1 MMLKENL
8 EKAKRKLY
16 PAYDAVRSGMG
27 RFAAR
32 WFSLPLLVLF
42 SFGCFAAVTYLAGYR
57 LGGLNVSN
65 WVYQFYLCD
74 YSVGFCSRLLV
85 GAVITMFT
93 DVVSTDLM
101 DAIINTSVILSLI
114 LQAMAAGVILR
125 IAMKRGSLLCCG
137 LVLVFLLSPMAVT
150 GNMRMPGQLD
160 VYLLVLFLLWLACY
174 RTPAVYVV
182 SPLVC
187 AVSMAIH
194 YEFFLMFLP
203 PMLVLLLYRS
213 VTWEK
218 KRARV
223 LSAVSFAFCLAV
235 SASLLVWFVFFANR
249 HLHLTESEFYYGMLR
264 RFRTDPVTRSSNI
277 YRMGTPIYKEYFD
290 AHLFGHADFTEN
302 LFGEEAY
309 SFAYD
314 SVWGY
319 IRSMLIIAKS
329 LGQSD
334 WSKELV
340 PFLPV
345 ALLFCVIWVLCMVK
359 AKGKPGERFVYF
371 CCAVQMLVLIPDM
384 IASSDLW
391 RFISAAFI
399 SQFSVFFVIYYDQG
413 SVLNRLLRR

>member
-1 MMLKENL
+1 MHSTFG
-8 EKAKRKLY
+8 
-16 PAYDAVRSGMG
+16 AVRRGMC
-27 RFAAR
+27 RFASH
-32 WFSLPLLVLF
+32 WFSLPLLILF
-42 SFGCFAAVTYLAGYR
+42 SFGCFALVTYTQGYR
-57 LGGLNVSN
+57 LGGLNVSL

-85 GAVITMFT
+85 GAVVTFFT

-101 DAIINTSVILSLI
+101 NVIINTSVIFSLV
-114 LQAMAAGVILR
+114 LQAAAAGVILR
-125 IAMKRGSLLCCG
+125 VAMKRESLLCCG
-137 LVLVFLLSPMAVT
+137 LVLLFLLSPMAVT
-150 GNMRMPGQLD
+150 ENMQMPGQLD
-160 VYLLVLFLLWLACY
+160 VYLLVVFLLWLACY
-174 RTPAVYVV
+174 RTPAVYVI

-187 AVSMAIH
+187 AICMAIH
-194 YEFFLMFLP
+194 YEFVLMFLP
-203 PMLVLLLYRS
+203 PMLVLLLYRAVS
-213 VTWEK
+213 WEQ

-223 LSAVSFAFCLAV
+223 LSAVSFSVCLVVTAV
-235 SASLLVWFVFFANR
+235 LLVWFVFFATQ

-309 SFAYD
+309 SFTYD

-340 PFLPV
+340 PFVPV
-345 ALLFCVIWVLCMVK
+345 ALIFCVIWVLCMVK
-359 AKGKPGERFVYF
+359 AKGKRGERFVYF
-371 CCAVQMLVLIPDM
+371 CCAAQMFVIIPDM

-399 SQFSVFFVIYYDQG
+399 AQFSVFFAIYYDQN